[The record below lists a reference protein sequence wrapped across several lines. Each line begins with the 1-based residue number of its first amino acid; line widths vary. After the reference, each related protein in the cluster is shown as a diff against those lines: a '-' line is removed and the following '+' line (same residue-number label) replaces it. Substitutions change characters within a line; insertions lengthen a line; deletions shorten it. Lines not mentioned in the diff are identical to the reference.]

1 MYADRIILLY
11 MIVML
16 LLYTILRIFIH
27 TKTGGNCYM
36 LNLL

>member
-11 MIVML
+11 M
-16 LLYTILRIFIH
+16 H

-36 LNLL
+36 LNYKKNTKLTILVLYIE